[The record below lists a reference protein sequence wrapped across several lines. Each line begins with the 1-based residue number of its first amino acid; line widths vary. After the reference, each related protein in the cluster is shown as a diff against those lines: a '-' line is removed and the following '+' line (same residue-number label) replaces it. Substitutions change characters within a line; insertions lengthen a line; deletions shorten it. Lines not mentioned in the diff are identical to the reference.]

1 MNKKVLLDSK
11 NDEQKVKLLYKIS
24 KKINQ
29 KIKNNKKDTNVS

>member
-29 KIKNNKKDTNVS
+29 KIKNNKKDTTVS